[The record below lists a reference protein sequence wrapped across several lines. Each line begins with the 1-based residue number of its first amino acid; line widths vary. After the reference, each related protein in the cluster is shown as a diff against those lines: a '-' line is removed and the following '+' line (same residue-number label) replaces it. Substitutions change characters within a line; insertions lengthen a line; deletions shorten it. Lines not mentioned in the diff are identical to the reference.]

1 MKLKNLSWNQ
11 YFEMA
16 LTTQMHY
23 LDKLC
28 LIKENHQK
36 YLLTSNSLLYLLN
49 PTLLLD
55 KNPEIILD
63 SNLENIKKEF
73 SKSIPSLVLCSDSFH
88 KIEFLNKLINSLQNP
103 IIFVDMD
110 LLYSGYI
117 ESKMIQKRENL
128 VIFQPNKQNW
138 EKKLS
143 EIITKGSKKEFLI
156 IIDSFNGIYNLF
168 DDLESARFVNSC
180 IMLLSSL
187 GKQSNSTVV
196 ITAMARKKDN
206 NEWILSPGG
215 KHIMKSP
222 KLNIYFLKKIQNHL
236 KIRMID

>member
-1 MKLKNLSWNQ
+1 M
-11 YFEMA
+11 
-16 LTTQMHY
+16 
-23 LDKLC
+23 
-28 LIKENHQK
+28 
-36 YLLTSNSLLYLLN
+36 
-49 PTLLLD
+49 LD

-63 SNLENIKKEF
+63 DNLENIQNEFKKNV
-73 SKSIPSLVLCSDSFH
+73 PSLVLCLNSFH
-88 KIEFLNKLINSLQNP
+88 KIEFLNKLINSVKNP

-117 ESKMIQKRENL
+117 ESKIIQKRENL
-128 VIFQPNKQNW
+128 EIFQPNKLDW

-143 EIITKGSKKEFLI
+143 EIITKSSEKELLI
-156 IIDSFNGIYNLF
+156 IVDSFNGLYNLF

-187 GKQSNSTVV
+187 GKQSNSTIV

-215 KHIMKSP
+215 KHILKSA
-222 KLNIYFLKKIQNHL
+222 KTGVYFLKKIQNDL
-236 KIRMID
+236 KIRIIDV

>member
-1 MKLKNLSWNQ
+1 MV
-11 YFEMA
+11 
-16 LTTQMHY
+16 
-23 LDKLC
+23 
-28 LIKENHQK
+28 
-36 YLLTSNSLLYLLN
+36 
-49 PTLLLD
+49 LD

-63 SNLENIKKEF
+63 DNLEKIQNKFRKNV
-73 SKSIPSLVLCSDSFH
+73 PSLVLCSDSFH
-88 KIEFLNKLINSLQNP
+88 KIEFLNKLINSVENP

-128 VIFQPNKQNW
+128 VIFQPNKLNW
-138 EKKLS
+138 EKELS
-143 EIITKGSKKEFLI
+143 EIITKGSKSEFLI

-187 GKQSNSTVV
+187 GNQSNSTIL

-206 NEWILSPGG
+206 NQWTLSPGG
-215 KHIMKSP
+215 KHILKSA
-222 KLNIYFLKKIQNHL
+222 KIGVYFLKKIQNDL
-236 KIRMID
+236 KIKSIDV

>member
-1 MKLKNLSWNQ
+1 M
-11 YFEMA
+11 
-16 LTTQMHY
+16 
-23 LDKLC
+23 
-28 LIKENHQK
+28 
-36 YLLTSNSLLYLLN
+36 
-49 PTLLLD
+49 LLD
-55 KNPEIILD
+55 KNPEIVLE
-63 SNLENIKKEF
+63 SNLENIKNEF
-73 SKSIPSLVLCSDSFH
+73 SKSIPSLILCSDSFH
-88 KIEFLNKLINSLQNP
+88 KIEFLNKLINSVQNP

-128 VIFQPNKQNW
+128 VILQPNKQNW

-143 EIITKGSKKEFLI
+143 EIITKVSKKEFLI

-222 KLNIYFLKKIQNHL
+222 KSYIYFLKKIQNHL
-236 KIRMID
+236 KIRKIDQ

>member
-1 MKLKNLSWNQ
+1 V
-11 YFEMA
+11 
-16 LTTQMHY
+16 
-23 LDKLC
+23 
-28 LIKENHQK
+28 
-36 YLLTSNSLLYLLN
+36 
-49 PTLLLD
+49 LD

-63 SNLENIKKEF
+63 DNLENIQNEF
-73 SKSIPSLVLCSDSFH
+73 RKNVPSLVLCSNSFH
-88 KIEFLNKLINSLQNP
+88 KIEFLNKLINSVENP

-128 VIFQPNKQNW
+128 VIFQPNKLNW
-138 EKKLS
+138 EKELS
-143 EIITKGSKKEFLI
+143 EIITKGSKSEFLI

-187 GKQSNSTVV
+187 GNQSNSTIL

-206 NEWILSPGG
+206 NQWTLSPGG
-215 KHIMKSP
+215 KHILKSA
-222 KLNIYFLKKIQNHL
+222 KTGVYFLKKIQNDL
-236 KIRMID
+236 KIKSIDV